1 MPGRRPLRPRSA
13 TAMRRRSKPGIR
25 AAGADEEKFCDP
37 CRARVIQTDAL
48 AEDSALAHVG
58 P

>member
-1 MPGRRPLRPRSA
+1 
-13 TAMRRRSKPGIR
+13 MRRRSKPGIR